1 MEIAAAQNYTV
12 KTWGRRWGKGT
23 HLWSNRC
30 MENGGVTKIFI
41 SYTFIQKD
49 KFPVT
54 LNSQLQNGIVWPNH
68 KAVW

>member
-1 MEIAAAQNYTV
+1 MEIAAPQNYIV

-30 MENGGVTKIFI
+30 TEKGGVTKIFI
-41 SYTFIQKD
+41 SYTFTQKD
-49 KFPVT
+49 KFLAT
-54 LNSQLQNGIVWPNH
+54 LNSQLQNGVVWANH